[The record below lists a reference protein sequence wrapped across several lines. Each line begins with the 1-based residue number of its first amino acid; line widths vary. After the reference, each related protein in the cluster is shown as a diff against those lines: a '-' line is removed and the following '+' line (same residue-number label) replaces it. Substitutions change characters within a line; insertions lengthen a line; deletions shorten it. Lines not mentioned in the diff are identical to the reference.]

1 MPDPTWGERVHAHIV
16 CKDGAPQPSLEELS
30 AFCRQRIAGYKT
42 PKSVSFSATRLPRSA
57 AGKIQKGP
65 VREAVLKDLNLA

>member
-1 MPDPTWGERVHAHIV
+1 VVV
-16 CKDGAPQPSLEELS
+16 CKVGAPQPSFEELS

-42 PKSVSFSATRLPRSA
+42 PKSVSFSETRLPRSA
-57 AGKIQKGP
+57 AGKIQKNP